1 LGEKTKLSAPH
12 FQKWKIIIDWSNLFP
27 FTVVH
32 SVLNWDL
39 DSYWIILQIHRAV
52 SKILIYTLMM
62 LVTYTQEIPVLEP
75 MVIVAPRNVAFY
87 PFPDV
92 FGHQEKQSRHPSD
105 TVGVP
110 NINTPH
116 ISTKESGEHSPIIEG
131 KQAPHAVVGIK
142 KQNKTIG
149 SKRGLWSDNEH
160 TLFMKG
166 YEKHGRNWAL
176 IAKEY
181 VPCIISCIGLSLL
194 VRDNKSEATLRN
206 FSRGEVM
213 TIAGMTL

>member
-1 LGEKTKLSAPH
+1 
-12 FQKWKIIIDWSNLFP
+12 
-27 FTVVH
+27 
-32 SVLNWDL
+32 
-39 DSYWIILQIHRAV
+39 
-52 SKILIYTLMM
+52 MM

-110 NINTPH
+110 NVNTPH
-116 ISTKESGEHSPIIEG
+116 ISTKEFGEHSPIVEG

-181 VPCIISCIGLSLL
+181 VHALSHMYRFIATRTRQQ
-194 VRDNKSEATLRN
+194 VRSHAQKFFKRGSDDDSGDDTVNKE
-206 FSRGEVM
+206 F
-213 TIAGMTL
+213 